1 MNGFLIRHTRV
12 AIPSG
17 LCYGRTDVA
26 LAESFDDE
34 AAAVRASLPWAPLV
48 VWSSPAERCRRLAAR
63 LTDAAVRIEPRLAEL
78 DMGEW
83 DGRRWDELSGP
94 VHAAWM
100 ADPWRTRPPGG
111 ESAEDLLARVGEVR
125 GELFAARPERLLLV
139 THAGVIR
146 AWRSIGEGRPLAEL
160 FSEAVGFGSL
170 TRLWR

>member
-12 AIPSG
+12 EIPAG
-17 LCYGRTDVA
+17 LCYGRTDVP
-26 LAESFDDE
+26 LAAGFAAE
-34 AAAVRASLPWAPLV
+34 AAAVRANLPWPPRE
-48 VWSSPAERCRRLAAR
+48 VWSSPAERCRRLAEELA
-63 LTDAAVRIEPRLAEL
+63 TGEVRIEPRLAEL

-83 DGRRWDELSGP
+83 DGRCWDELSGP

-111 ESAEDLLARVGEVR
+111 ESADDLLARVGALRSEIL
-125 GELFAARPERLLLV
+125 GSRPERLLLV

-146 AWRSIGEGRPLAEL
+146 AWRSVGEGRPLPEL
-160 FSEAVGFGSL
+160 FSEAVGFGSF

>member
-12 AIPSG
+12 AIPQG
-17 LCYGRTDVA
+17 LCYGRTDVP
-26 LAESFDDE
+26 LAASFETE
-34 AAAVRASLPWAPLV
+34 AAVVRASLPWVPLA
-48 VWSSPAERCRRLAAR
+48 VWSSPATRCRELATR
-63 LTDAAVRIEPRLAEL
+63 LTEGAVRIEPRLAEL

-83 DGRRWDELSGP
+83 DGRRWEELSGP
-94 VHAAWM
+94 VHEAWK

-111 ESAEDLLARVGEVR
+111 ESAGDLVARVGALRAEVM
-125 GELFAARPERLLLV
+125 AARPERLLLV

-146 AWRSIGEGRPLAEL
+146 AWRSIGEGRALAEL

>member
-1 MNGFLIRHTRV
+1 MSGLLIRHTRV
-12 AIPSG
+12 AIPQG
-17 LCYGRTDVA
+17 LCYGRTDVP
-26 LAESFDDE
+26 LAESFERE
-34 AAAVRASLPWAPLV
+34 AATVRASLPWTPLA

-63 LTDAAVRIEPRLAEL
+63 LAAGEVRIEPRLAEL

-83 DGRRWDELSGP
+83 DGRKWDELSGP
-94 VHAAWM
+94 VHEAWK

-111 ESAEDLLARVGEVR
+111 ESAEDLVARVGALRAEI
-125 GELFAARPERLLLV
+125 LAARPERLLLV

-146 AWRSIGEGRPLAEL
+146 AWRSIGEGRALAEL